1 MFDGLFNKKVAQ
13 AATTVPSK
21 GPIQP
26 QRAPVGSGAPQAGPL
41 ELAKESAIGA
51 DFQSVVD
58 EAAIVFAGGE
68 EKAAADMLIAFLKQT
83 NGQANRRVWFMLL
96 DLYQAL
102 DQQDQ
107 YEKLSLMFASR
118 FGTSPPSWEEAMG
131 GAQKAVLGAKSATM
145 GGRNVLIIDG
155 PATNQ
160 IIPKAKDF
168 IAASREMKSC
178 KLDISRMKMEQ
189 STLEGIAALQSIMGQ
204 LRRYKIAAT
213 LMGESHVATWLEKKL
228 QASKAAANPNDTPY
242 WMLSLEILQWR
253 GLMESFEDQSLDY
266 TITYEISGPGW
277 EPSGVMTI
285 EAVAEAEPS
294 PTSPDGSNMIQ
305 PDEVITD
312 VSIQRLQESINAALA
327 EKGEARLDFRRVRR
341 MAFSSAGTFL
351 NLLSLLGDKGKMV
364 VIVNPSELILALG
377 DVVGFGQCVTLEER
391 RR

>member
-1 MFDGLFNKKVAQ
+1 VFDSLFNKKAAQ
-13 AATTVPSK
+13 SAAAAQPK

-26 QRAPVGSGAPQAGPL
+26 QKAVVGGSISTAGPL
-41 ELAKESAIGA
+41 ALSKESAIGA

-102 DQQDQ
+102 DEKVQ

-118 FGTSPPSWEEAMG
+118 FGTSPPSWEEAIGDSVEKSRMS
-131 GAQKAVLGAKSATM
+131 QKNAASA
-145 GGRNVLIIDG
+145 GRNVLIVDG
-155 PATNQ
+155 PATDQ
-160 IIPKAKDF
+160 IAPKAKDF

-178 KLDISRMKMEQ
+178 KLDISRMKMDQ
-189 STLEGIAALQSIMGQ
+189 STIEGIAALQSIMAQ
-204 LRRYKIAAT
+204 LRKYKVAAT
-213 LMGESHVATWLEKKL
+213 LMGENHVAAWLQKKL
-228 QASKAAANPNDTPY
+228 DASKVSPNANDSPY

-253 GLMESFEDQSLDY
+253 GMMDSFEEQSLDY

-285 EAVAEAEPS
+285 ESAKEEELAPASVGG
-294 PTSPDGSNMIQ
+294 DMIE
-305 PDEVITD
+305 PDEVISD
-312 VSIQRLQESINAALA
+312 VSIQRLQELINASLV

-341 MAFSSAGTFL
+341 MEFSSAGTFL
-351 NLLSLLGDKGKMV
+351 NILSLLGDKGKKV

-391 RR
+391 KR